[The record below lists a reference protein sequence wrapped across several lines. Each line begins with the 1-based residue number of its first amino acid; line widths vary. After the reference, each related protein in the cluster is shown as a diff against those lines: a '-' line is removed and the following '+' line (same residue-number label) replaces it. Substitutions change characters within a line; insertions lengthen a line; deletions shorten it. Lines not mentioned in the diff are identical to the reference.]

1 MRVVNLLDRGLTAYQ
16 DADIRQ
22 RSIHAGVADGT
33 EPDTFLVFESNATY
47 TAGRHTRP
55 GDITDPD
62 LPIVDTDRAGSI
74 TWHGPGQLI
83 VYPIV
88 KLTEPVD
95 LHAYIRAVEGSVL
108 DTLRDHCGLDVVRID
123 GRAGVWLRNS
133 DRKIS
138 AIGLKISR
146 AATLHGISLNV
157 NTDFTSAFSGIV
169 PCGINDAGV
178 TSLAQEGISITLD
191 ELVEPLTAALRHR
204 LAPLLARGAGADT
217 STEKLTAS
225 SIR

>member
-1 MRVVNLLDRGLTAYQ
+1 MLNLLDRGLTAYQ
-16 DADIRQ
+16 DADVRQ
-22 RSIHAGVADGT
+22 RSIHAAVAEGT
-33 EPDTFLVFESNATY
+33 EPDTFLVFESTSTY

-55 GDITDPD
+55 RDITDTS
-62 LPIVDTDRAGSI
+62 LPIVETDRAGSI
-74 TWHGPGQLI
+74 TWHGPGQLV

-108 DTLRDHCGLDVVRID
+108 DTLRNHCGLDVVRID
-123 GRAGVWLRNS
+123 GRAGVWLRNP

-157 NTDFTSAFSGIV
+157 NTDFSSAFSGIV
-169 PCGINDAGV
+169 PCGIDDATV
-178 TSLAQEGISITLD
+178 TSLASEGVETSLQ
-191 ELVEPLTAALRHR
+191 ELVEPLTTALQHR
-204 LAPLLARGAGADT
+204 LAPLLARGTGADT
-217 STEKLTAS
+217 STEKLPAS

>member
-1 MRVVNLLDRGLTAYQ
+1 MRVLNLLDRGLTAYQ
-16 DADIRQ
+16 DADVRQ

-33 EPDTFLVFESNATY
+33 EPDTFLVFESTATY
-47 TAGRHTRP
+47 TAGRHTRAR
-55 GDITDPD
+55 DITDTS
-62 LPIVDTDRAGSI
+62 LPIVETDRAGSI
-74 TWHGPGQLI
+74 TWHGPGQLV

-108 DTLRDHCGLDVVRID
+108 DTLREFCGLDVVRID
-123 GRAGVWLRNS
+123 GRAGVWLRDP

-169 PCGINDAGV
+169 PCGIDDATV
-178 TSLAQEGISITLD
+178 TSLAREGVQVTLQ
-191 ELVEPLTAALRHR
+191 ELVEPLTTALRHR
-204 LAPLLARGAGADT
+204 LAPLLARGTGADT
-217 STEKLTAS
+217 STEKLPAS